1 MLISITI
8 ARIITSKSPDE
19 ITNDPMYQAAL
30 FERIKPVASV
40 QVGGSANQG
49 GGAAVVSGE
58 EIYKTACLV
67 CHGSGVAGSPKYGDK
82 AAWKSRIAQGM
93 ATLITHAIKGFK
105 GMPPKGGRADLSDD
119 AVKAAVKYMADNSK

>member
-8 ARIITSKSPDE
+8 ARLITSKSPDE

-30 FERIKPVASV
+30 LERIKPVASV
-40 QVGGSANQG
+40 QTGDSAGQ
-49 GGAAVVSGE
+49 GGAAAVASGAD
-58 EIYKTACLV
+58 IYKSACLA
-67 CHGSGVAGSPKYGDK
+67 CHGSGAAGSPKYGDK
-82 AAWKSRIAQGM
+82 AAWKPRLAQGM

-105 GMPPKGGRADLSDD
+105 GMPAKGGRADLSDD